1 MTRYFDVHP
10 QNPQPRSLN
19 QVADIV
25 RAGGLIAYPTDSS
38 FALGCSL
45 GKKEGLERIRAIR
58 HLDDRHHF
66 TLVCSEFAQLGQ
78 YVQMNNDVFRAVKAC
93 TPGPYTFILK
103 GTRDVPRIMLSP
115 KKRTVG
121 VRIPDHVTALAL
133 LDLLG
138 EPLMSSTLILP
149 GHDEPMSDGW
159 TIVDEL
165 GNQVDAVLDSGDA
178 GLQPTTVV
186 NLSEDGEVVVE
197 RVGAGDTTL
206 FEE

>member
-45 GKKEGLERIRAIR
+45 GNKEGLERIRAIR

-159 TIVDEL
+159 TIADEL